1 MHPETSP
8 RKTEYDV
15 LVAGGG
21 PAGATTALALAR
33 AGVSVLVAE
42 RATFPRFHVGESL
55 LPRNLPLF
63 DELGL
68 RERLDD
74 LPHTPKYGAEFAF
87 GHEAHSLRFD
97 FADGLLPDQTAETVN
112 VERASF
118 DAMLLDAAA
127 EAGAEVVQGAG
138 VGRVE
143 ELTDGAVSA
152 HVGDH
157 PVRARYLVDASGQST
172 LLGKHLGLRRG
183 YDDHNKVACFGHF
196 RGVGRLPGRDAGHPC
211 IAMLDDAWFWLIALD
226 GERTSVGVVM
236 DREVAHRVRR
246 DHDVPASGLL
256 RWAVPRAPFVARR
269 MAAAE
274 ALGEQRMAA
283 DYSYRCAP
291 YAAPGCFLVGDAA
304 TFLDPIFST
313 GICLGM
319 VGGQQAAAHLV
330 AILDGAD
337 PAAERRAYRRF
348 IERSTAPVF
357 RLIEAYYRHPFRE
370 LLMNGEGPLDVHRAL
385 FTLLSGHIFPRPPW
399 PVRWRQRLMEAFVPL
414 QERFGLVPR
423 HERYS
428 LETAEAGRTP
438 TSSRGSEG
446 RQAGGGLEATP

>member
-1 MHPETSP
+1 MTPETTP
-8 RKTEYDV
+8 RKSTYDV
-15 LVAGGG
+15 LITGGG

-63 DELGL
+63 DELGI
-68 RERLDD
+68 RDRLDD
-74 LPHTPKYGAEFAF
+74 LPHLPKYGAEFAF
-87 GHEAHSLRFD
+87 GHQADSLRFD
-97 FADGLLPDQTAETVN
+97 FSDGLLPDLSAETVN

-118 DAMLLDAAA
+118 DAMLLAAAA

-138 VGRVE
+138 VGRVG
-143 ELTDGAVSA
+143 ELADGAVSA
-152 HVGDH
+152 LVGEH

-183 YDDHNKVACFGHF
+183 YEGHSKVACFGHF
-196 RGVGRLPGRDAGHPC
+196 RGVQRLPGRDAGHPC
-211 IAMLDDAWFWLIALD
+211 IAMLDDAWFWIIALD
-226 GERTSVGVVM
+226 EERTSVGVVM
-236 DREVAHRVRR
+236 DRDVARRVRR
-246 DHDVPASGLL
+246 DHGVQPADLL
-256 RWAVPRAPFVARR
+256 RWAIPRAPFVARR
-269 MAAAE
+269 TMGAE
-274 ALGEQRMAA
+274 ALGEQRVAA
-283 DYSYRCAP
+283 DFSYRCAP

-319 VGGQQAAAHLV
+319 VGGQRAAGHLT
-330 AILDGAD
+330 AIINGAD
-337 PAAERRAYRRF
+337 PARQRRSYRRF

-370 LLMNGEGPLDVHRAL
+370 LLMNGEGPLNVHRAL
-385 FTLLSGHIFPRPPW
+385 YSLLSGHIFPRPPW

-423 HERYS
+423 HRRYS
-428 LETAEAGRTP
+428 LESVGAGRMP
-438 TSSRGSEG
+438 ATSRHPGEPHS
-446 RQAGGGLEATP
+446 GGGLEATP